1 MVSVFNFTKEL
12 AMISSTKLRKIRHLR
27 NMTQKEVASLSGL
40 TPAAIRNYEL
50 GNRSPSKKQLD
61 KIALALNCNPSAITD
76 YSNFTIY
83 DIIQLILDL
92 EPDFGFSPCTQSE
105 IPKLK
110 SSNESFNNF
119 LKDWDEMRLKKYN
132 YEISE
137 EKLFK
142 WIISYNPGNHKD
154 EI

>member
-1 MVSVFNFTKEL
+1 MAENGIGAVGTLIRQYRIIAEL
-12 AMISSTKLRKIRHLR
+12 
-27 NMTQKEVASLSGL
+27 TQKQLAERCGINES
-40 TPAAIRNYEL
+40 TIRNYEL
-50 GNRSPSKKQLD
+50 GNRSPSKEQLD
-61 KIALALNCNPSAITD
+61 KIALALDCNPSAITD
-76 YSNFTIY
+76 YSNYTIY

-105 IPKLK
+105 IPILK

>member
-1 MVSVFNFTKEL
+1 
-12 AMISSTKLRKIRHLR
+12 MISGEKLRKIRHLR

-50 GNRSPSKKQLD
+50 GNRSPSKEQLD
-61 KIALALNCNPSAITD
+61 EIALSLNCNPSAITD
-76 YSNFTIY
+76 YSNYNNY
-83 DIIQLILDL
+83 DIIQVILDL
-92 EPDFGFSPCTQSE
+92 EPDFGFRPCTQSE

-132 YEISE
+132 FKISE
-137 EKLFK
+137 EELFK
-142 WIISYNPGNHKD
+142 WMISYNPRNQKD

>member
-1 MVSVFNFTKEL
+1 
-12 AMISSTKLRKIRHLR
+12 MISGTKLREIRHLR

-50 GNRSPSKKQLD
+50 GNRSPSKEQLD

-83 DIIQLILDL
+83 DVIQVILDF
-92 EPDFGFSPCTQSE
+92 ESDFGFIPCTQSE
-105 IPKLK
+105 VPKLK
-110 SSNESFNNF
+110 SNDKSFNNF
-119 LKDWDEMRLKKYN
+119 LKDWDEMRFKKYN
-132 YEISE
+132 YEVSE
-137 EKLFK
+137 EELFK
-142 WIISYNPGNHKD
+142 WMISYNPRNDKD